1 MARGDFDPRLLA
13 LLSEPARSVFGQ
25 SLEAYLKT
33 DQLQDY
39 RPYLKQAQFHI
50 AGAKY
55 RNRLLKAGN
64 QLGKTYSC
72 GAEVAMHLTGEYP
85 EWWEG
90 KRFHR
95 PITCWAASENG
106 EATRDNTQRMLL
118 GKVKEVGTGMIPKRC
133 ITDIYGMSKMV
144 TGLFDYVY
152 IKHISGGVSLLRFR
166 YYTQQ
171 RSAWQG
177 PPVDLLWTDEEPPE
191 DINAE
196 GQARTIAVQ
205 GIQMMS
211 FTPLLGHT
219 PVVNSYLQ
227 DNDPDE
233 TGRWHITMTIYDAG
247 HLTDAERDAEIKR
260 WPKHQQKARI
270 YGEPAMGVGQ
280 IYPYDTDEIQ
290 IEPFEIPDHWR
301 ILGAIDV
308 SGSSAAAKAHP
319 TAAVKLAYDPDN
331 DVLYIT
337 NEYREKG
344 RRPDEHFLRLKHW
357 GRELRWAWPKDAAA
371 EKGAGS
377 QIILAY
383 KEEGMNALPV
393 HAQYPKRKREDKR
406 GSSFQ
411 DSPQSIVS
419 VERGIIDVGGRLE
432 DGRLRVFKN
441 CERWFSEMRQYHRDE
456 DMKIVEIQDDLMDA
470 TRYGV
475 MMLRFAQPKV
485 TKTFRQRET
494 VDWQVGF

>member
-1 MARGDFDPRLLA
+1 MARGDFDPRLLS
-13 LLSEPARSVFGQ
+13 LLSGPARSVFSQ

-39 RPYLKQAQFHI
+39 LPYIKQAQFHM

-118 GKVKEVGTGMIPKRC
+118 GKVKEVGTGMVPKRC

-301 ILGAIDV
+301 IIGAIDV
-308 SGSSAAAKAHP
+308 SGSLRSCQSA
-319 TAAVKLAYDPDN
+319 PDC
-331 DVLYIT
+331 
-337 NEYREKG
+337 
-344 RRPDEHFLRLKHW
+344 
-357 GRELRWAWPKDAAA
+357 
-371 EKGAGS
+371 GS
-377 QIILAY
+377 
-383 KEEGMNALPV
+383 E
-393 HAQYPKRKREDKR
+393 
-406 GSSFQ
+406 
-411 DSPQSIVS
+411 
-419 VERGIIDVGGRLE
+419 VG
-432 DGRLRVFKN
+432 V
-441 CERWFSEMRQYHRDE
+441 
-456 DMKIVEIQDDLMDA
+456 
-470 TRYGV
+470 
-475 MMLRFAQPKV
+475 
-485 TKTFRQRET
+485 
-494 VDWQVGF
+494 